1 VAIEWNL
8 RKVMA
13 EREIWTGAELSRI
26 MEEKAG
32 YKLSP
37 PSISALINGEPK
49 QVKAI
54 TMDALCTALVCT
66 PNDIWTYTVNSDAD
80 LKEKK
85 L

>member
-1 VAIEWNL
+1 MPIEWNL

-13 EREIWTGAELSRI
+13 DKGIWTGAELGRI

-49 QVKAI
+49 QVKTI

-66 PNDIWTYTVNSDAD
+66 PNDIWKYTANGDGELRKS
-80 LKEKK
+80 KQ
-85 L
+85 

>member
-1 VAIEWNL
+1 MPIEWNL

-13 EREIWTGAELSRI
+13 DKGIWTGAELGRI

-49 QVKAI
+49 QVKTI

-66 PNDIWTYTVNSDAD
+66 PNDIWKYTENGDGELRKS
-80 LKEKK
+80 KQ
-85 L
+85 